1 MFCGANHTDGV
12 ESARRRPSRPPC
24 ERHIAIAA
32 GLPPAK
38 IVAALDD
45 LAKGRG
51 ASRAVIALAWLLRHP
66 SGIVPIV
73 GSSNPE
79 HIREA
84 AKAIDVELTRDEWYR
99 LLDAA
104 CGQRLP

>member
-1 MFCGANHTDGV
+1 MA
-12 ESARRRPSRPPC
+12 EPARGDILAIGENILPSQ
-24 ERHIAIAA
+24 
-32 GLPPAK
+32 GYPAK

-45 LAKGRG
+45 IAKGRG

-73 GSSNPE
+73 GSINPE
-79 HIREA
+79 NIREA
-84 AKAIDVELTRDEWYR
+84 VKAVDVDLTRDEWYR

-104 CGQRLP
+104 SGQRLP